1 MRAGD
6 LCDLLPEALRNA
18 YLKDYAEPYLKDPK
32 NTKNAKYLAH
42 IALMAF
48 VIASPLLHDALVLA
62 VKDALGRA
70 SMQTLRKCVPELVV
84 TAMGT
89 AFGASP
95 PPSPAPLPS
104 SSPPVP
110 CPRPRPLPRPC
121 PRPRPLNGPRPCPRA
136 LPRPLT
142 RPRPRRLPRPSP
154 SLSPPPRLSPSPVPS
169 RSLASSPPLSHHHPP
184 YRAGLRVG
192 PFMYLS
198 SAELEKLRSEA
209 SRPSSSSPQLLPHS
223 PESLPLPPPVLSSLP
238 HSVSSPAHS
247 LLVLRQGP
255 SGHCVQQHPTH
266 SSVEDTT
273 AAHLLSMA
281 ALSATTASVAAPA
294 LVPSEDTHGEG
305 GAAQCEATSRLNQV
319 CYVRAL
325 STVLTLTPSSRAPHA
340 RLHPL
345 PVLALTPLPRLTPS
359 SPSPHA
365 RLHPVPVL
373 SLTPSSPH
381 PRLFCAGGELRCSRR
396 HERSGSACIGC
407 GGGKLSAEAA
417 FVDAS
422 SPAGR
427 HAGLFIPP
435 QLHVRACCKSLSLS
449 LKPPLALH
457 RPPKHALPLA
467 PMYPLLQPM

>member
-1 MRAGD
+1 MCSQEDERAALHEHEVPTAAEFVRFMAYAQHGKSGVVLRLFFASCDTTVKRKTYFSLLPLLAHGAGEDVVRSGD
-6 LCDLLPEALRNA
+6 LCELLPEALRNA
-18 YLKDYAEPYLKDPK
+18 YIKDYAEPYLKDPK
-32 NTKNAKYLAH
+32 NDKNVKYLAH

-48 VIASPLLHDALVLA
+48 VIASPLLHDALVSA

-184 YRAGLRVG
+184 YRAGLRVA

-209 SRPSSSSPQLLPHS
+209 SRPSSSSPELLPHS
-223 PESLPLPPPVLSSLP
+223 PESLPLPPPVLSSPP
-238 HSVSSPAHS
+238 HSVSSPARS

-255 SGHCVQQHPTH
+255 SDQCVQHPTH

-281 ALSATTASVAAPA
+281 ALPATTASVAAPA
-294 LVPSEDTHGEG
+294 PVPSEDTHCEG
-305 GAAQCEATSRLNQV
+305 GAAQCEATSRLDHV

-345 PVLALTPLPRLTPS
+345 LTLVLA
-359 SPSPHA
+359 SPSP
-365 RLHPVPVL
+365 VL
-373 SLTPSSPH
+373 RRRGTPMLTPP
-381 PRLFCAGGELRCSRR
+381 
-396 HERSGSACIGC
+396 
-407 GGGKLSAEAA
+407 
-417 FVDAS
+417 
-422 SPAGR
+422 
-427 HAGLFIPP
+427 
-435 QLHVRACCKSLSLS
+435 
-449 LKPPLALH
+449 
-457 RPPKHALPLA
+457 
-467 PMYPLLQPM
+467 